1 QLLER
6 LGFSRAHLSARVD
19 DLSGG
24 QRRRL
29 QLLLVLLSEP
39 NVLILDEPT
48 NDVDTDML
56 TAMEDLLDT
65 WPGTLIVVSHDRYL
79 LERVTDQQQ
88 AILGGRLR
96 HVPGGVREYLQ
107 LREAQASGGSQGQSS
122 GGGSADH
129 SGTTP
134 GGGTGASAAGLDG
147 AQLRAAQKRIASIER
162 KLDKLSDQIVAQ
174 HERLAAHDHTDYEG
188 LQNVT
193 EELRELQGKVATLE
207 EEWLEITE
215 EIVAGAS
222 SCPHRA
228 ASSRSHRAASSRSHR
243 ASPVPNHR
251 RPLRESRATLG
262 TFQLAEPVSNVA
274 LGMGKEAGRRSAA
287 RTVG

>member
-96 HVPGGVREYLQ
+96 HVPGGVQEYLQ
-107 LREAQASGGSQGQSS
+107 LREAQASGGAQGQSS

-129 SGTTP
+129 SGTTQ
-134 GGGTGASAAGLDG
+134 GGGTGASAGLDG

-188 LQNVT
+188 LQNLT
-193 EELRELQGKVATLE
+193 EELRELQGKVAALE
-207 EEWLEITE
+207 EEWLEISE
-215 EIVAGAS
+215 EIVTGAS
-222 SCPHRA
+222 S
-228 ASSRSHRAASSRSHR
+228 
-243 ASPVPNHR
+243 
-251 RPLRESRATLG
+251 
-262 TFQLAEPVSNVA
+262 
-274 LGMGKEAGRRSAA
+274 
-287 RTVG
+287 